1 GALDWTTRFLSRV
14 AAKESS
20 TATRLKQDNSA
31 YNPKTNSADPAG
43 IATNCLPSTAKD
55 MGLDRIAAPS
65 CKSQSGLPFSASN
78 AKKFPS
84 SVPPNTR
91 PPAVDRRP
99 AIGGV
104 RSLNS
109 QRSFPVAAS
118 QALTAANATSP
129 SMRRPPPA
137 VYAVPGL

>member
-1 GALDWTTRFLSRV
+1 MSFQPAIPCQVALQHCLPPLHQPESLMLSGQPNSGAFKKCYLCLGTCVTHVLGP
-14 AAKESS
+14 KTHEEG
-20 TATRLKQDNSA
+20 NNC

-91 PPAVDRRP
+91 PPA
-99 AIGGV
+99 
-104 RSLNS
+104 
-109 QRSFPVAAS
+109 
-118 QALTAANATSP
+118 
-129 SMRRPPPA
+129 
-137 VYAVPGL
+137 